1 MDEFKYSSL
10 EELYQ
15 KVLPA
20 LNTKVADL
28 KRHNIRHIEPEDIWK
43 YLKTN
48 YWRKAD
54 TLSLADI
61 VNDILSTP
69 NEELELYMLN
79 IKKKPKIKK
88 DDTI

>member
-1 MDEFKYSSL
+1 MEDFKFNSL

-20 LNTKVADL
+20 LETKVADL
-28 KRHNIRHIEPEDIWK
+28 KRHNIKHIETEDVWN

-48 YWRKAD
+48 YWRKAE
-54 TLSLADI
+54 TLSLGEI

-69 NEELELYMLN
+69 NEELEKYMAKN
-79 IKKKPKIKK
+79 KKKTKAKK
-88 DDTI
+88 DEIL